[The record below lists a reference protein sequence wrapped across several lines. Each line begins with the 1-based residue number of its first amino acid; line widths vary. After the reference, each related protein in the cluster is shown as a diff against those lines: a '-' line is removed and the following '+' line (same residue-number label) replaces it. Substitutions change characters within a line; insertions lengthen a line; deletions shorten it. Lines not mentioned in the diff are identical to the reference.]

1 MGFEINVDKYSFAA
15 EPEKAAQNYA
25 AELAKKL
32 VEEEKTER
40 SAGDLNLKSQ
50 IDAETAQRK
59 TKNNELL
66 LSITELDSKITAE
79 TANRVSQDQTL
90 SDSLSSETAQR
101 KKADSDLVFEMTE
114 MASQLEGRING
125 EIEERVLQDSK
136 LSKRIDGCLTEHQ
149 DISGKA
155 DKGTTLAEYGIT
167 DAISINREVY
177 EDEIDSLFSYGGMQL
192 YKVIGS
198 TNNPAILEY
207 NFTSYYLFVISE
219 NNYGMSGGNVWQ
231 YRVSNGI
238 LQYRNGKFSYWV
250 GEAVSWSEWKEFIT
264 SDYTYNKTVIDDKLT
279 VLNGIQED
287 ISTLIQVKA
296 DKEELL
302 SVEGS
307 INTCLTLVSEKADKT
322 IILTDTTTTEYAF
335 DFSDMYNREKRLQAA
350 SSISIKFADNEY
362 ANDYI
367 SGLSF
372 NSGETPTSFDY
383 ADSGIIN
390 WVGTDC
396 ATVDGLS
403 IFQPSANTHYDIVFY
418 FNGVQF
424 IGLVNGFVPALGNE
438 VTA

>member
-59 TKNNELL
+59 TKDNELL
-66 LSITELDSKITAE
+66 LSITELNSKITAE
-79 TANRVSQDQTL
+79 AANRVSQDQTL

-155 DKGTTLAEYGIT
+155 DK
-167 DAISINREVY
+167 V
-177 EDEIDSLFSYGGMQL
+177 
-192 YKVIGS
+192 
-198 TNNPAILEY
+198 
-207 NFTSYYLFVISE
+207 
-219 NNYGMSGGNVWQ
+219 
-231 YRVSNGI
+231 
-238 LQYRNGKFSYWV
+238 
-250 GEAVSWSEWKEFIT
+250 
-264 SDYTYNKTVIDDKLT
+264 
-279 VLNGIQED
+279 
-287 ISTLIQVKA
+287 QVQT
-296 DKEELL
+296 ELL
-302 SVEGS
+302 KLEGS
-307 INTCLTLVSEKADKT
+307 IASHSLYIGELTSDVRSMQSTVNGISEELPMIYNYVSEIIDRKADAT
-322 IILTDTTTTEYAF
+322 LIMTYESPNYTF
-335 DFSDMYNREKRLQAA
+335 DFYKWHNCEMRLLI
-350 SSISIKFADNEY
+350 SVVESISFNFGNGEY
-362 ANDYI
+362 PSNYI

-372 NSGETPTSFDY
+372 DSGATPTSIDY
-383 ADSGIIN
+383 TGSRILN